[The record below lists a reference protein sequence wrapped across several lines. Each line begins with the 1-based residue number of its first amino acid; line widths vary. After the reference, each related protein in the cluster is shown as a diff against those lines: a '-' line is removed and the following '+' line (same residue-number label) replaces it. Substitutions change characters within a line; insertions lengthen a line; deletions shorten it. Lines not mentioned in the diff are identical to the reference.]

1 MRTKIYS
8 KMNISKT
15 DLDALN
21 AVIKITVDRS
31 DYETKVNT
39 VLSDYRKNAN
49 IPGFRKGHVPM
60 GMIKKQYQQAVTAD
74 EVNKLLRENLE
85 KFIKEENLDLLGNP
99 LPKAAD
105 EELDWNADQMDFEFE
120 LGLAPKFEVKLDQLK
135 KVVQFEIDPEAKMV
149 NEQLDYIRKQ
159 YGKLVSQKNPD
170 KDFEI
175 TAQFINEELEIEKI
189 SGFKLDDL
197 KSKKALKS
205 LKEETVNSVMNFPVK
220 GLFKD
225 DELLK
230 RLLSLD
236 DDKLKEL
243 KASNITLEIKEIN
256 ERIPAELNQELF
268 DKIYAPGTVTS
279 ENELKEQIKKDLQKQ
294 FEPQADQKLLND
306 ITEFLVEKTKFKL
319 PADFL
324 KRWMQTSG
332 KEELTPEQ
340 AAEEY
345 DKSEKGIRYQ
355 LIEGQIITENKLDI
369 SFEELKDF
377 AGTLVANQM
386 RQYGQEP
393 EEKQIEGIVS
403 NILTNQEETKR
414 ISEQLMSN
422 KILTFFKENAPLKQK
437 KVGFDAFVKEAY
449 GKA

>member
-21 AVIKITVDRS
+21 TVIKITVDRS

-105 EELDWNADQMDFEFE
+105 EELDWNAEQMDFEFE

-135 KVVQFEIDPEAKMV
+135 KVVQYEIDPEAKMV

-175 TAQFINEELEIEKI
+175 TAQFRNEELEIEKI

-205 LKEETVNSVMNFPVK
+205 LKEETVNSLVNFPVK

-230 RLLSLD
+230 RLLSLE
-236 DDKLKEL
+236 DDKLEEL

-279 ENELKEQIKKDLQKQ
+279 EYELKEQIKKDLQKQ

-403 NILTNQEETKR
+403 NILTNQEETRR

>member
-1 MRTKIYS
+1 
-8 KMNISKT
+8 MNISKT

-60 GMIKKQYQQAVTAD
+60 GMIKKQYQQAVIAD

-85 KFIKEENLDLLGNP
+85 KFIKEEKLDLLGNP

-135 KVVQFEIDPEAKMV
+135 KVVRYEIDPEAKMI

-175 TAQFINEELEIEKI
+175 TAQFRNEELEIEKI
-189 SGFKLDDL
+189 SSFKLDDF

-205 LKEETVNSVMNFPVK
+205 LKEETINSVVNFPVK
-220 GLFKD
+220 GLFKE

-230 RLLSLD
+230 SLLSLD

-243 KASNITLEIKEIN
+243 KDSNITLEIKEIN

-268 DKIYAPGTVTS
+268 DKLYAPGTVTS
-279 ENELKEQIKKDLQKQ
+279 EKELKERIKEDLQKQ
-294 FEPQADQKLLND
+294 FEPQADQKLLNE

-332 KEELTPEQ
+332 KEELSPEQ

-345 DKSEKGIRYQ
+345 EKSEKGIRYQ

-393 EEKQIEGIVS
+393 DETQIEGIVS
-403 NILTNQEETKR
+403 NVLTNPEETRR